1 MARPTAV
8 ASLVC
13 MAAMIG
19 ACAARPGPANPSPDP
34 PAPPVAVV
42 PPPAE
47 TALPTEDARQA
58 ADIAPAVDSPRAVV
72 SPPEADVPVE
82 SHCRLIAASGDPIRT
97 VALRDTV
104 DVSHAPSP
112 TNAGE
117 RLLFRQLYET
127 LVRVDCDGRLRPGLA
142 ASWRLDPTG
151 RTWIVTLDERAEFT
165 DGTPVTTADVVSSW
179 SVPGLDGVLR
189 EEARGFV
196 ESVVVVNTRVVGITL
211 QARSTTSLRALAD
224 PALAIA
230 RYELGVAWPLGTTTF
245 QVIAQRAWSSRRARE
260 VTIEPRAGGPAGGVG
275 REPSGTVRFLVAPGM
290 DPRDQLDDKVDLLV
304 SRDPS
309 VLAYASTLPDVISVP
324 LPWLRTHALLSPA
337 RGPVRQGA
345 RVRSRLAPATRQ
357 VLAIDAVRGEARG
370 AEGPFWWESS
380 TACPVPLPTA
390 RALAVQREGGVGAR
404 VVFRV
409 SDPVAGDLA
418 ERLVGLTAFDDA
430 RTTGLLETLFP
441 NGAARLI
448 SAGLDDAA
456 FEEALATG
464 RDRGYLVGFDRRP
477 SDPCQ
482 QLGALVKRAG
492 WLART
497 GDTLIAA
504 VVPLVDTR
512 TRAVI
517 RRGRAGITVD
527 GDGVLVLTG
536 ARGVR

>member
-19 ACAARPGPANPSPDP
+19 ACAARPGPENPSADP

-47 TALPTEDARQA
+47 TALPTERPA
-58 ADIAPAVDSPRAVV
+58 ADITAAVDPPRAV

-82 SHCRLIAASGDPIRT
+82 SDCRLVAGSGDAVRT

-112 TNAGE
+112 TNASE

-127 LVRVDCDGRLRPGLA
+127 LVRVDCEGRLRPGLA
-142 ASWRLDPTG
+142 ASWRLDDTG
-151 RTWIVTLDERAEFT
+151 RTWIVTLDEWAEFT

-179 SVPGLDGVLR
+179 NVPGLEGVLR

-211 QARSTTSLRALAD
+211 QARSTTSPRALAD

-230 RYELGVAWPLGTTTF
+230 RHEPGVAWPLGTTAF
-245 QVIAQRAWSSRRARE
+245 QVIAQRAVSSRRARDI
-260 VTIEPRAGGPAGGVG
+260 TIGPRAGRPAVADG
-275 REPSGTVRFLVAPGM
+275 REPSDTVRFLVAPGM
-290 DPRDQLDDKVDLLV
+290 DPRDQLDEKVDLLV

-309 VLAYASTLPDVISVP
+309 VLAYAVTLPDVISVP

-337 RGPVRQGA
+337 RGPVRQGT
-345 RVRSRLAPATRQ
+345 RVRSGLAPATRQ

-370 AEGPFWWESS
+370 AEGPFLWESP
-380 TACPVPLPTA
+380 TACAVPLPTA
-390 RALAVQREGGVGAR
+390 RAPAGRREGGVGAR

-441 NGAARLI
+441 TGAARLI

-456 FEEALATG
+456 FEEALASG

-477 SDPCQ
+477 FDPCQ
-482 QLGALVKRAG
+482 QLWALVRGAG

-497 GDTLIAA
+497 DDTLVAA
-504 VVPLVDTR
+504 VVALVDTR
-512 TRAVI
+512 ARAVI
-517 RRGRAGITVD
+517 RRGRAGLTVD
-527 GDGVLVLTG
+527 GDGVLVLAGVRG
-536 ARGVR
+536 AR